1 MACVKG
7 VYMYFLRNMADLV
20 KFYAK
25 ILQKKLYFYSDMC
38 YNVWKI
44 IYKKRKTRRTDYE
57 VQRHD

>member
-44 IYKKRKTRRTDYE
+44 VYKKRKIQRTDIL
-57 VQRHD
+57 